1 MTPHYTHS
9 YDHMR
14 VEMHMIRGVCGCW
27 MDADSIWEPL
37 QQYGINAN
45 GERENN
51 TLILYDALNVISISI
66 DFPADNT
73 LHPAAFSA
81 NDKAIMISYHLRTVG
96 NSPTQEETLIY
107 SRNARLCG

>member
-1 MTPHYTHS
+1 MK
-9 YDHMR
+9 
-14 VEMHMIRGVCGCW
+14 MHMIRGVCGCCW
-27 MDADSIWEPL
+27 MDAYSIWEPL
-37 QQYGINAN
+37 QQHGINTN
-45 GERENN
+45 GKRENN

-96 NSPTQEETLIY
+96 NSPTHEKTLIY